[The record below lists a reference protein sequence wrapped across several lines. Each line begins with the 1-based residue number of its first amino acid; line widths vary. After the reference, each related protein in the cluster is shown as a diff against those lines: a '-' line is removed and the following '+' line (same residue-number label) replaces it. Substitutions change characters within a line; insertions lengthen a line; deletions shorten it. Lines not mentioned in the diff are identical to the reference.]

1 MSQLSFTANSC
12 ILPQNSYILSKTLPV
27 IYASHL
33 TLKLTQP
40 NSFSNPEHEK
50 PLSTT
55 LPKVIHISR
64 WLSEDGQLFTE
75 TWLHKYFL
83 FVCSTLYQ
91 VVTFQL
97 RQHSHLKSVHDVILL
112 SCSFNSLG

>member
-64 WLSEDGQLFTE
+64 WLSEDGQLFTRDLATQMLLVCLQHTVSSGNISVE
-75 TWLHKYFL
+75 TTFR
-83 FVCSTLYQ
+83 FEVST
-91 VVTFQL
+91 
-97 RQHSHLKSVHDVILL
+97 
-112 SCSFNSLG
+112 